1 MVLICAQ
8 SEPSRRPMTLAP
20 RNTGTIRACHSRK
33 LFLVR
38 SCIGG
43 LPRAAA
49 RVELDEEELLVIRS
63 ETRVW

>member
-1 MVLICAQ
+1 
-8 SEPSRRPMTLAP
+8 MTLAP
-20 RNTGTIRACHSRK
+20 QNAGTIGACHSIK

-38 SCIGG
+38 SCIDG